1 MHVILKLGPDGR
13 DKDLELE
20 GTDTIAEVRL
30 KVAAVS
36 GVHPEH
42 QRLVL
47 RKGDV
52 ELHDDTQT
60 VAQHNIQKEDEI
72 RLLPRPPPRVISL
85 NVGGSHHATLLSTLR
100 RVEGSRLDKMF
111 DGLALIEHAAPAA
124 EGVPH
129 EVSTEFVPR
138 QADGTYFIDRNGR
151 LFEYVLDYLRDY
163 DPVDAQAEPEQ
174 EPEPERAALAEIS
187 LPSLSEDLRQLAK
200 DARFYGL
207 GGLAA
212 ACQQRL
218 ALAPAEP
225 DPVGT
230 VPSQICTDV
239 QSLDRLVSQEGQF
252 NGRCFVLSYDVRFR
266 SFDENYS
273 YCIKSSTNAFQT
285 HGLGPCYR
293 GDQGKVNF
301 YLHTTTGKGR
311 HGRGELCNDNDG
323 CLISKNKLDVDE
335 WYRID
340 IHKEPT
346 SQHLRVTNL
355 SSGES
360 AISDIASLQP
370 GTLAEDFIMKDPGDI
385 TPDNGHS
392 DRMVRNMKWKN
403 INPDAARV
411 WSLEGCPRDFCGWN
425 WMSAQGEIL
434 FRLATRPKEGD
445 VLVMNHNPDQW
456 QHTWNAA
463 TTRSAE
469 RCNYAA
475 AKLSDGRVAFT
486 VMVDAEGYHVS
497 TREGKKL
504 HSFRHRLGWDSF
516 SHVGY
521 SDGLCCLEK

>member
-1 MHVILKLGPDGR
+1 MPT
-13 DKDLELE
+13 E
-20 GTDTIAEVRL
+20 
-30 KVAAVS
+30 
-36 GVHPEH
+36 
-42 QRLVL
+42 
-47 RKGDV
+47 
-52 ELHDDTQT
+52 
-60 VAQHNIQKEDEI
+60 
-72 RLLPRPPPRVISL
+72 
-85 NVGGSHHATLLSTLR
+85 
-100 RVEGSRLDKMF
+100 
-111 DGLALIEHAAPAA
+111 
-124 EGVPH
+124 EGVPP
-129 EVSTEFVPR
+129 EDGSRFTCVADDCVMVKQQRMDGLERKFAQLR
-138 QADGTYFIDRNGR
+138 QGMSE
-151 LFEYVLDYLRDY
+151 LLVQM
-163 DPVDAQAEPEQ
+163 DALQAEIAADAPSEQ
-174 EPEPERAALAEIS
+174 EQQEQVIATVLVDEMEAGDKTEHIDAAQCGIRAMIGDRTVSIGDPHCGPVQAH
-187 LPSLSEDLRQLAK
+187 Q
-200 DARFYGL
+200 
-207 GGLAA
+207 
-212 ACQQRL
+212 
-218 ALAPAEP
+218 PADFVIKTP
-225 DPVGT
+225 
-230 VPSQICTDV
+230 
-239 QSLDRLVSQEGQF
+239 F

-273 YCIKSSTNAFQT
+273 HCIKSSTNAFQT
-285 HGLGPCYR
+285 CGMGPPYR
-293 GDQGKVNF
+293 GDRGKVTF

-311 HGRGELCNDNDG
+311 HGRGELYNDNDG

-370 GTLAEDFIMKDPGDI
+370 GALAEDFIMKDPGDI

-411 WSLEGCPRDFCGWN
+411 WSLEGGPDICYWN

-434 FRLATRPKEGD
+434 FHLNPRPKTGD
-445 VLVMNHNPDQW
+445 VLVMNHNPDQR
-456 QHTWNAA
+456 HTWNAA
-463 TTRSAE
+463 TTRCEE

-475 AKLSDGRVAFT
+475 AKLSNGRFAFT